1 MIRLGCCNRDGALDG
16 GELIG
21 VDETRVC
28 EVTSINTLIE
38 VSNEV
43 LDARL
48 AKVPDFP
55 WELPRQRA
63 FVINLP
69 WRQSNTRQRQAS
81 SLHTPPLTP

>member
-1 MIRLGCCNRDGALDG
+1 MIRLGCCNRDRAFDG

-28 EVTSINTLIE
+28 EVSSINTLIE

-43 LDARL
+43 LDTRL

-55 WELPRQRA
+55 WSFLSNELLLSAYLGAKAIPDSA
-63 FVINLP
+63 KP
-69 WRQSNTRQRQAS
+69 
-81 SLHTPPLTP
+81 LHSILLL